1 MTATGKS
8 AAVRREAD
16 PIIEMQSA
24 FEHAPESAPA
34 DSCDNTHAV
43 TFPAVFLIAFP
54 TGDQFKHHMHQ
65 DSHHQVLD
73 VFVNTRAI
81 HVHHFRHVAA
91 ALLFGACRG
100 GACAVA
106 RSTVHGTGNQFAKV
120 ATRLAGATSA
130 HASAARGDSGE
141 DARCTD

>member
-73 VFVNTRAI
+73 VFSNTRAI
-81 HVHHFRHVAA
+81 HVQHFRHVAA
-91 ALLFGACRG
+91 ALLFGAHRG

-106 RSTVHGTGNQFAKV
+106 RSTVHGTGKHFAKV
-120 ATRLAGATSA
+120 ATRLAEVCVVFAPQTRA
-130 HASAARGDSGE
+130 V
-141 DARCTD
+141 